1 MEDKKGS
8 GFLYVESI
16 TAENFRN
23 LSAVDIKLN
32 SGINIFYGKNAQGKT
47 NILESIYVCATGRSH
62 RTRIDSRLV
71 NFEKPECHVRLFCKR
86 GKRQDRIDLHIKK
99 DEKKGIAING
109 IAIKKSGELF
119 GTLLTV
125 IFSPEDLGLVKEGP
139 SERRRFMD
147 MELCQLSNVYYYDL
161 QQYYKVLK
169 QRNSL
174 LKNVQK
180 NSSLKDTIFIWD
192 SQLLEYGKRVISA
205 RRSFIDKLNDISAKK
220 HSIITGGGE
229 ILKIE
234 YKPDC
239 TEDNFEKKLLSS
251 LERDIMYGTTY
262 QGPHKDDIVFSIN
275 GSDVKLFGSQGQ
287 QRTTALST
295 RLAEIDIMEQET
307 GEKPV
312 VLLDDVFSELDES
325 RQRMLLESISDCQII
340 ITCTGV
346 EDIVRKY
353 TENAYIF
360 YVESGNVVKKADI

>member
-1 MEDKKGS
+1 M
-8 GFLYVESI
+8 YIESI
-16 TAENFRN
+16 TASNFRN
-23 LSAVDIKLN
+23 LLNLDVKLN
-32 SGINIFYGKNAQGKT
+32 KGVNIFYGNNAQGKT
-47 NILESIYVCATGRSH
+47 NILESIYVCGTGRSH

-71 NFEKPECHVRLFCKR
+71 NFNEQECHVRLFCVK
-86 GKRQDRIDLHIKK
+86 GKRRDRIDLHVKK
-99 DEKKGIAING
+99 DEKKGIAVNG

-147 MELCQLSNVYYYDL
+147 MELCQMSNVYYHDL

-174 LKNVQK
+174 LKEIQK
-180 NSSLKDTIFIWD
+180 NPKLKETIFVWD
-192 SQLLEYGKRVISA
+192 SQLEKYGKRLISA
-205 RRSFIDKLNDISAKK
+205 RRNFISKLSDISALK
-220 HSIITGGGE
+220 HEKITRGSE

-239 TEDNFEKKLLSS
+239 IEENFSKKLSS
-251 LERDIMYGTTY
+251 GIDRDILYGNTG
-262 QGPHKDDIVFSIN
+262 QGPHKDDIIFTVN
-275 GSDVKLFGSQGQ
+275 GCDVKLFGSQGQ

-295 RLAEIDIMEQET
+295 RLAEIDIIEGET

-325 RQRMLLESISDCQII
+325 RQKFLIESIADTQII
-340 ITCTGV
+340 ITCTGI
-346 EDIVRKY
+346 EDIVRNYIK
-353 TENAYIF
+353 NAGIY
-360 YVESGNVVKKADI
+360 YVENGNIMKKISI